1 MPSPFPGMD
10 PYLEGNLWTSVHLH
24 LASEVARQLTPRL
37 QPRYV
42 ALPQQRFILDAPEDV
57 AITAGDIYPDIGV
70 VRAGP
75 PAAGAASA
83 VAEAP
88 LQLITVMPSPVPH
101 SWVEIRDVAERQ
113 LVTVIEFLSPTNKR
127 GEGWRE
133 YLEKRKKVLLSTAHL
148 LEIDLLRKGRR
159 VPMVDPLP
167 AAAYF
172 VVLSRAGE
180 RPKSRVWPVALDQP
194 LPAVPVPLL
203 PPDPDVSLD
212 LQAAFTTVYDTCGYA
227 LAAQYQKPPDVPL
240 PPDAAAW
247 ADHRLQQ
254 AGLRQ

>member
-1 MPSPFPGMD
+1 MD
-10 PYLEGNLWTSVHLH
+10 PYLEGHLWTSVHLH

-37 QPRYV
+37 QPRYM
-42 ALPQQRFILDAPEDV
+42 ALPQQRFILDAPEDI

-70 VRAGP
+70 VREGP
-75 PAAGAASA
+75 PVEGSAAT

-101 SWVEIRDVAERQ
+101 SWVEIRDVAQRQ

-127 GEGWRE
+127 GEGRRE
-133 YLEKRKKVLLSTAHL
+133 YLEKRKKILLSTAHL
-148 LEIDLLRKGRR
+148 LEIDLLRKGQR

-172 VVLSRAGE
+172 VVLSRAGD
-180 RPKSRVWPVALDQP
+180 RPKTQVWPIALDQP
-194 LPAVPVPLL
+194 LPCVPVPLL
-203 PPDPDVSLD
+203 SPDPDVALD
-212 LQAAFTTVYDTCGYA
+212 LQAAVTTVYDTCGYA

-240 PPDAAAW
+240 PSDAGAW
-247 ADHRLQQ
+247 AEQRLRQ
-254 AGLRQ
+254 AGLRP